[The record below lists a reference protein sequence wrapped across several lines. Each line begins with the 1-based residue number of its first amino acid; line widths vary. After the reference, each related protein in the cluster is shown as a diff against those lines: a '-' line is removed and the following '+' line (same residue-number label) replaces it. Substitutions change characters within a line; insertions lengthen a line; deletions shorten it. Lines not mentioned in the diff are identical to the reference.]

1 MRISSLVWLSSAVSL
16 CATAQI
22 VVYHE
27 TATVERGT
35 TRQFTAY
42 VPLSPNAVTWM
53 VNGVVGGAASTGT
66 VTQTGLYRAPAT
78 VPASNVVNVQARS
91 NAYPS
96 IIGAARVT
104 IVQPKPNLWSV
115 SPNAPASGAP
125 VTLSLSGG
133 SLLSTA
139 VATVNNVPWTTEFV
153 SSTRLRMTGTFPTA
167 GAYVVRITH
176 PGNGANVSDPVTVNA
191 GAAAPI
197 VVSVTPTAATV
208 TLGTTRA
215 FTSNVPVTWSATAGT
230 ISAAGLYTAP
240 AAMPAS
246 PTVVVRATSTADT
259 TKFAQAT
266 VTLQA
271 GSTTPPPSDP
281 PGPVSPAYTAA
292 ARLLDQAAFGP
303 TPAMIAELQQK
314 GVNTWLDE
322 QFAMAETAIPI
333 PDSNGTVS
341 AQTLNRLATAPDQ
354 LRQRVAWALG
364 QFLVISANKNPYP
377 NEYVPHLQTLS
388 RNAFGNYRTLLRE
401 ITLSPQMGKYLD
413 LANSTKAGPN
423 ENYPRE
429 LLQLFS
435 IGTVLLNPDGTPTG
449 TPAYTQADVVQFAR
463 ALTGWTYPTAAGS
476 QPGATNWENF
486 SAPAMEPR
494 QGNHDTSAKT
504 LLNGTVLPAGQ
515 TVEQDLDGVIDNVFQ
530 HPNVGPFVALRL
542 IRNMVKSNPTPGY
555 VQRVAAVFANNGAG
569 IRGDLK
575 AVVRAILTDAEARN
589 DQAGPND
596 GRLKDPIYFYVS
608 FVRTLGGTIRSNT
621 QMAWVFTNM
630 GQPVSAPQSVFGY
643 YSPLY
648 RLPGNPALFGPEF
661 QIYTPTE
668 SVLLGNEMHQVIHNA
683 SSDPSID
690 LTPFTAAAGNVDSLL
705 DVVNQRMFYGRM
717 TAELRA
723 VLRKAVLPS
732 YDNQQRVRTA
742 LYLAAL
748 SGYYGVQY

>member
-1 MRISSLVWLSSAVSL
+1 MRISSLLWLLSAVSF

-35 TRQFTAY
+35 SRQFTAY
-42 VPLSPNAVTWM
+42 VPLASNAITWM
-53 VNGVVGGAASTGT
+53 VNGVVGGAAATGT
-66 VTQTGLYRAPAT
+66 VTQTGLYQAPAS
-78 VPASNVVNVQARS
+78 VPTANVVNVQARS
-91 NAYPS
+91 NAYPN
-96 IIGAARVT
+96 IVGTARVT
-104 IVQPKPNLWSV
+104 IVQPKPNLWTV
-115 SPNAPASGAP
+115 SPSSPASGTP
-125 VTLSLSGG
+125 VTLSLNGG
-133 SLLSTA
+133 SLLNTA
-139 VATVNNVPWTTEFV
+139 VATVNNTAWPTEFV
-153 SSTRLRMTGTFPTA
+153 SSTRLRITGTFPAA

-197 VVSVTPTAATV
+197 TVTVTPAAATV
-208 TLGTTRA
+208 ALNATRA
-215 FTSNVPVTWSATAGT
+215 FAANVPVTWTATAGT
-230 ISAAGLYTAP
+230 ITAAGVYTAP
-240 AAMPAS
+240 ATMPAS
-246 PTVVVRATSTADT
+246 PTVTVRATSTTDT
-259 TKFAQAT
+259 TRFASAT

-271 GSTTPPPSDP
+271 ATTTSPD

-292 ARLLDQAAFGP
+292 ARFLDQAAFGP
-303 TPAMIAELQQK
+303 TPEMIAEVRQK

-333 PDSNGTVS
+333 PDSNATVS

-354 LRQRVAWALG
+354 LRQRVAWALA

-377 NEYVPHLQTLS
+377 DEYVPHLQTLS
-388 RNAFGNYRTLLRE
+388 RNAFGNYRTLLRD

-435 IGTVLLNPDGTPTG
+435 IGTVMLNPDGTPTA
-449 TPAYTQADVVQFAR
+449 TPSYTQADIVQFAR

-476 QPGATNWENF
+476 QPAATNWENF
-486 SAPAMEPR
+486 SQPAMEAR
-494 QGNHDTSAKT
+494 TNNHDTSAKT
-504 LLNGTVLPAGQ
+504 LLNGTVLAAGQ
-515 TVEQDLDGVIDNVFQ
+515 TVQQDLDGVIDNVFN

-542 IRNMVKSNPTPGY
+542 IRNMVTSNPSPAY

-569 IRGDLK
+569 VRGDLK

-589 DQAGPND
+589 DQAGPNS
-596 GRLKDPIYFYVS
+596 GRLKDPLYFYIS
-608 FVRTLGGTIRSNT
+608 FVRTLGGTIRNNT

-648 RLPGNPALFGPEF
+648 RLPANPALYGPEF

-668 SVLLGNEMHQVIHNA
+668 SVLLGNEMHQVIHNPGG
-683 SSDPSID
+683 DPSID
-690 LTPFTAAAGNVDSLL
+690 LTPFTAAAGDVDALL
-705 DVVNQRMFYGRM
+705 DAVNQRMFYGRM

-723 VLRKAVLPS
+723 ALRKAVLPS
-732 YDNQQRVRTA
+732 YDNEQRVRTA